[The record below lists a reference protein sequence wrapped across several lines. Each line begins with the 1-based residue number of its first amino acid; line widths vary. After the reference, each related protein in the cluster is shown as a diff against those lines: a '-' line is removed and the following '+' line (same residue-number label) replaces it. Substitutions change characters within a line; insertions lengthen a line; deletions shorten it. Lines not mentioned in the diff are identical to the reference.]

1 MSTVSQTTK
10 SPRLKR
16 VLGLPAT
23 VLFGLA
29 YMLPLTVFTTYGIVN
44 QITEG
49 HIVTSY
55 LVTLVAMLFTAAS
68 YARMVKAF
76 PMAGSAYTYTRK
88 TLGGNV
94 GFLGGWALLLDYL
107 LMPMITYLVIGIYM
121 QASFPAVPQPVWI
134 VLSLVI
140 VTALNVAGI
149 KMVSKASSVLLVFQ
163 TVFLLVFAVMGIRAA
178 TNNPMPSIVD
188 MMIGQGPGTTAI
200 FAGSAILCLS
210 FLGFDAVSS
219 LAEETIDPK
228 KVIPKAII
236 LVTLLGGVLFVIISV
251 IANLAFPDWSAYTS
265 VDSAALDV
273 THAAGGAFLEAFFT
287 AAYIAGCFGAVLAS
301 QTTVSRILYSMGRDG
316 VLPRRVF
323 GHLHPKF
330 RTPVYSTLAVGAIG
344 LLALVIDLTLASS
357 LISFGALSAFT
368 LVNIAVIKHYYI
380 DQKRRS
386 GLDAVRYLAAPAI
399 GVILCLWLWTSLSMS
414 AFVVG
419 FTWLAIGL
427 VYLAVLTR
435 GFRKA
440 PPELAVADD

>member
-44 QITEG
+44 ELTEG
-49 HIVTSY
+49 HIVSSY

-121 QASFPAVPQPVWI
+121 QASFPTVSQPVWI
-134 VLSLVI
+134 ILSLVI

-149 KMVSKASSVLLVFQ
+149 KMVSKASSLLLVFQ
-163 TVFLLVFAVMGIRAA
+163 TVFLLVFGVMGIRAA

-188 MMIGQGPGTTAI
+188 MMIGMGPGTTAI

-219 LAEETIDPK
+219 LAEETVDPK

-236 LVTLLGGVLFVIISV
+236 LVTLLGGVLFVVISV

-323 GHLHPKF
+323 GQLHPRF
-330 RTPVYSTLAVGAIG
+330 QTPVYSTLVVGAIG
-344 LLALVIDLTLASS
+344 LFALVIDLTLASS

-368 LVNIAVIKHYYI
+368 LVNIAVIKHYYL
-380 DQKRRS
+380 DQKCRS
-386 GLDAVRYLAAPAI
+386 GLDTARYLAAPAI
-399 GVILCLWLWTSLSMS
+399 GVFLCLWLWTSLSMS

-419 FTWLAIGL
+419 FIWLAIGM

-435 GFRKA
+435 GFRKV
-440 PPELAVADD
+440 PPELPVADD

>member
-163 TVFLLVFAVMGIRAA
+163 TVFLLVFAAMGIRAA

-399 GVILCLWLWTSLSMS
+399 GVILCLWLWSSLSMS

-419 FTWLAIGL
+419 FTWLAIGM

-440 PPELAVADD
+440 PPELPVADD

>member
-163 TVFLLVFAVMGIRAA
+163 TVFLLVFAAMGIRAA

-323 GHLHPKF
+323 GH
-330 RTPVYSTLAVGAIG
+330 
-344 LLALVIDLTLASS
+344 
-357 LISFGALSAFT
+357 
-368 LVNIAVIKHYYI
+368 
-380 DQKRRS
+380 
-386 GLDAVRYLAAPAI
+386 
-399 GVILCLWLWTSLSMS
+399 
-414 AFVVG
+414 
-419 FTWLAIGL
+419 
-427 VYLAVLTR
+427 
-435 GFRKA
+435 
-440 PPELAVADD
+440 

>member
-10 SPRLKR
+10 STGLKR

-44 QITEG
+44 ELTEG

-88 TLGGNV
+88 TLGGNI

-121 QASFPAVPQPVWI
+121 QAGFPAVPQPVWI

-140 VTALNVAGI
+140 VTALNVTGI
-149 KMVSKASSVLLVFQ
+149 KMVSKASSALLVFQ

-188 MMIGQGPGTTAI
+188 MMVGQGPGTTAI

-236 LVTLLGGVLFVIISV
+236 LVTLLGGVLFVVISV
-251 IANLAFPDWSAYTS
+251 IANLAFPDWNAYTS
-265 VDSAALDV
+265 ADSAALDV

-287 AAYIAGCFGAVLAS
+287 AAYIAGCLGAVLAS
-301 QTTVSRILYSMGRDG
+301 QATVSRILYSMGRDG
-316 VLPRRVF
+316 VLPRKVF
-323 GHLHPKF
+323 GHLHPRF
-330 RTPVYSTLAVGAIG
+330 QTPVYSTLVVGAIG
-344 LLALVIDLTLASS
+344 LVALVVDLTLASS

-386 GLDAVRYLAAPAI
+386 GADAAKYLAAPAI
-399 GVILCLWLWTSLSMS
+399 GVILCLWLWTSLSVS

-419 FTWLAIGL
+419 FIWLAIGIA
-427 VYLAVLTR
+427 YLAVLTR
-435 GFRKA
+435 GFRKV
-440 PPELAVADD
+440 PPELPVVDD

>member
-121 QASFPAVPQPVWI
+121 HASFPAVPQPVWI

-163 TVFLLVFAVMGIRAA
+163 TVFLLVFAAMGIRAA

-323 GHLHPKF
+323 GYLHPKF

-399 GVILCLWLWTSLSMS
+399 GVILCLWLWSSLSMS

-419 FTWLAIGL
+419 FTWLAIGM

-440 PPELAVADD
+440 PPELPVADD

>member
-55 LVTLVAMLFTAAS
+55 LVTLIAMLFTAAS